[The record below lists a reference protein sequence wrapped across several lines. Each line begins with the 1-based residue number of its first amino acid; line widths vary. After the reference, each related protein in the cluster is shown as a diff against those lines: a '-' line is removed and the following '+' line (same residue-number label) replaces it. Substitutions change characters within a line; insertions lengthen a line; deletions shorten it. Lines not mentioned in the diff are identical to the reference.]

1 MAKPSTSKE
10 IGSSP
15 RQNREFAQLQEL
27 QEFNS
32 EIQFNIAQSEDVLQ
46 STPENEHRYH
56 YHLTT
61 VEEDDSEMTDE
72 AQASSML
79 RDATQNDTQVFDMVK
94 SPDPP
99 SKNMEEEY
107 VSRGKLQSIPEMHNE
122 QKQGKKCSFN
132 LKG

>member
-15 RQNREFAQLQEL
+15 RQNREFAQL

-61 VEEDDSEMTDE
+61 VEEDDSEI
-72 AQASSML
+72 
-79 RDATQNDTQVFDMVK
+79 VG
-94 SPDPP
+94 PP
-99 SKNMEEEY
+99 NIVVCICGEIVGNNGDKACRELKENGEE
-107 VSRGKLQSIPEMHNE
+107 
-122 QKQGKKCSFN
+122 C
-132 LKG
+132 